1 MGTAMENFG
10 DQLRQ
15 ERERRNVAL
24 DEIARSTKI
33 RVRYL
38 QALEDGQH
46 ERLPGIVFAKG
57 YVRAYAETIGAD
69 ADRLVTAYVAE
80 QRSLGRLETE
90 ASQEHVLEALA
101 AAVESDQDRA
111 WRRVKMALI
120 GSAVLLAAFAV
131 FWFGVRPFFG
141 REPAAVTN
149 APISSAT
156 VTGQESVPE
165 LIDAGTS
172 QPVETQ
178 NDPVQSVETAAVQ
191 PEPDPAPPAVEVVQ
205 PEPAP
210 APIALATL
218 SIPDYGVGTG
228 VRRRTLVGEA
238 SVFKTGTLVVFWTRV
253 FGGEPGRH
261 IRHVWSHE
269 GNVTGLIE
277 LSINAPHWRTYSNQ
291 TLRSDGNWAV
301 EAQDEDGRV
310 LARKTFLATGGE
322 R

>member
-1 MGTAMENFG
+1 MGTTMENFG

-69 ADRLVTAYVAE
+69 ADRLVHAYVAE

-149 APISSAT
+149 APISPAP

-191 PEPDPAPPAVEVVQ
+191 PESDPAPPAVDVVQ

-238 SVFKTGTLVVFWTRV
+238 SVFKTGTLVVFWNRV

-261 IRHVWSHE
+261 IRHVWFHE
-269 GNVTGLIE
+269 GNVTGWIE
-277 LSINAPHWRTYSNQ
+277 LSIGASHWRTYSNQ
-291 TLRSDGNWAV
+291 TLRRAGNWAV

-310 LARKTFLATGGE
+310 LARKTFVATP
-322 R
+322 RRR